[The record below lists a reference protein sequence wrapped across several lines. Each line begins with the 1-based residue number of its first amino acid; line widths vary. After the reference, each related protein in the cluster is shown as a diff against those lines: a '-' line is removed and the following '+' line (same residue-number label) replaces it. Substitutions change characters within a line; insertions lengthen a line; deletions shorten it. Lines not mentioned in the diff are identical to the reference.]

1 MDILIVGAGDVG
13 SNLARDLADTHEIT
27 VIDRNPDLV
36 DTLTA
41 QLDIT
46 GITADGRSLVTL
58 KEAGLENADIVIAST
73 DNDATN
79 VMVCTTANRIGSIRT
94 IARVKDA
101 GLFQV
106 WQSSDGGFGVD
117 AMLCVDLLAAQDL
130 VQTLT
135 VPGARSTGVLADGM
149 AEVAE
154 FHIGEDTP
162 ITDRTVADGDTY
174 PSLTF
179 AAIIRDERILPA
191 EKESVIRAEDSL
203 VVIGSPTAVSR
214 LANDIAAQPV
224 PQSDDTVIVAGGGT
238 IGYQIARL
246 FEQRGLDTRLV
257 EHDPERISWLEDRL
271 KNTSVIEADVTD
283 VEAFGRKQL
292 PNTDLLVGAT
302 DDDTN
307 YLLAQLA
314 QELGTARTA
323 AIVDDSQV
331 LDIFEE
337 GGIEV
342 AVHPENIVTEEIL
355 QSVYHQR
362 TESVSILNHGAAEVL
377 DIVVDE
383 QSILAGDS
391 PNDIA
396 QHLPES
402 FTIGAIIRG
411 ETLRTPR
418 AGTIIE
424 TGDRV
429 IAFVATNRMDEVTEK
444 I

>member
-1 MDILIVGAGDVG
+1 
-13 SNLARDLADTHEIT
+13 
-27 VIDRNPDLV
+27 
-36 DTLTA
+36 
-41 QLDIT
+41 
-46 GITADGRSLVTL
+46 
-58 KEAGLENADIVIAST
+58 
-73 DNDATN
+73 
-79 VMVCTTANRIGSIRT
+79 MVCTAANRIGSIRT

-106 WQSSDGGFGVD
+106 WQSSEGGFGVD

-135 VPGARSTGVLADGM
+135 VPGARTVDVLADGM

-154 FHIGEDTP
+154 FCIGENTP
-162 ITDRTVADGDTY
+162 LTNQTIADGDTY

-179 AAIIRDERILPA
+179 AAVIRDGTILPA
-191 EKESVIRAEDSL
+191 GEETVIRADDLL

-214 LANDIAAQPV
+214 LARDISDQPML
-224 PQSDDTVIVAGGGT
+224 QSDVTVVVAGGST
-238 IGYQIARL
+238 IGYQITQL
-246 FEQRGLDTRLV
+246 FEQRELDTRLI
-257 EHDPERISWLEDRL
+257 EHDPERVSWLEDRL
-271 KNTSVIEADVTD
+271 EDTPVIEADVTD

-331 LDIFEE
+331 LDLFEE
-337 GGIEV
+337 GGLEV
-342 AVHPENIVTEEIL
+342 AIHPENIVTEEIL

-362 TESVSILNHGAAEVL
+362 TESVSILNQGAAEVL
-377 DIVVDE
+377 DIVVDD

-391 PNDIA
+391 PNDVA

-402 FTIGAIIRG
+402 FTVGAIIRG

-418 AGTIIE
+418 TGTIIE

-429 IAFVATNRMDEVTEK
+429 IAFVATGQMDDVSGK